1 MSEDKTRRRIPAAEK
16 AQRELEVAQRKL
28 DRAKERLD
36 RAKESMERH
45 TRAAFEAREVVDQQ
59 QKMVTFLADH
69 PALNDGHYGDAQ
81 SED

>member
-16 AQRELEVAQRKL
+16 AQRELEVAQRK
-28 DRAKERLD
+28 LD